1 MDIAEI
7 LTTTQSTDTYQV
19 DLVNIKEIDMM
30 HTSTITKHYREQS
43 ESLSAKT
50 LILDL
55 ANVNYLDSSGMGCLI
70 SLQIKDYGPKK
81 LILANIKD
89 TIWKIFL
96 ISGIAER
103 VIKAENVD
111 VAISMIK

>member
-1 MDIAEI
+1 MDISEI
-7 LTTTQSTDTYQV
+7 ITTTQSTDTYQV
-19 DLVNIKEIDMM
+19 DQINIKEIDMM
-30 HTSTITKHYREQS
+30 HTSTITKHYRDQS
-43 ESLSAKT
+43 EALASKT

-55 ANVNYLDSSGMGCLI
+55 VKVSYLDSSGMGCLI
-70 SLQIKDYGPKK
+70 SLQIKDYGPGK

-96 ISGIAER
+96 ISGIADR

-111 VAISMIK
+111 DAISMI